1 MTTAER
7 LDAIKKN
14 QEQLIALNNV
24 DGKKFMQ
31 SLFVPDELFISL
43 SVERSEQEAKEILD
57 WFLDGG
63 RIETHFKVSTPYGER
78 KNSKKRNTTKFFVFK
93 KGCISS
99 QIGHLSTQNYT
110 DDFFSMVIKKMI
122 ASSVD
127 ANKFCYQNGSF
138 IAYAMARDP
147 QVIDLGEKK

>member
-14 QEQLIALNNV
+14 QEQLVALNDV
-24 DGKKFMQ
+24 DGQKFMR
-31 SLFVPDELFISL
+31 SIFVPDELFISL
-43 SVERSEQEAKEILD
+43 STERDEQEAKDILD

-63 RIETHFKVSTPYGER
+63 HIETHFRVSTPYGER
-78 KNSKKRNTTKFFVFK
+78 KNSKKKNTTKFFVFK

-122 ASSVD
+122 AAPAD
-127 ANKFCYQNGSF
+127 KFCYGNGSF
-138 IAYAMARDP
+138 ISYAMERNP
-147 QVIDLGEKK
+147 KVIDLGEKK